1 MLAIHADHITPAFGK
16 RTVLDKLS
24 FQISMGE
31 FFGILGM
38 NGAGKTTILRILG
51 GVLVPTDGSV
61 ALFERGPG
69 ESALNARRSIG
80 IVPELSRLRGS
91 ETAWEHLVASGTFH
105 YVALSDMERRAE
117 ELLKLLGLFA
127 RRNEKVGT
135 FSKGMK
141 RRLAIA
147 RELVHY
153 PLILFLDEP
162 TSGLDFESVMVI
174 RNVLRDLN
182 ARGVTIVMTTHNTE
196 EADRLCTKVAI
207 LHNGKFAA
215 LGSPELLKESLARER
230 IIEMT
235 AVSIPSAFFQELS
248 RMPGVEIR
256 ESRGDK
262 CVLLLRDPG
271 RSMMDILG
279 YIVHHQVFLTG
290 LSIRGP
296 SLEDVV
302 IHHTGLMQR
311 PGSTLAVHWIQRENY

>member
-1 MLAIHADHITPAFGK
+1 MLAIDAEHITHAFGK
-16 RTVLDKLS
+16 RTVLDNLT
-24 FQISMGE
+24 FRIEMGE

-38 NGAGKTTILRILG
+38 NGAGKTTLLRILG

-61 ALFERGPG
+61 ALFERGPQ
-69 ESALNARRSIG
+69 ESALDARRSIG

-91 ETAWEHLVASGTFH
+91 ETAWEHLVTSGTFH
-105 YVALSDMERRAE
+105 YVAPSDMERRAE
-117 ELLKLLGLFA
+117 ELLHLLGLFS

-215 LGSPELLKESLARER
+215 LGSPELLKQSLARER

-235 AVSIPSAFFQELS
+235 AVSIPSAFVQELT
-248 RMPGVEIR
+248 RLPGVEIR
-256 ESRGDK
+256 ESRSEK
-262 CVLLLRDPG
+262 CILLLRDPG
-271 RSMMDILG
+271 QSMTDILG
-279 YIVHHQVFLTG
+279 CIVRHQVVLTG
-290 LSIRGP
+290 FSIRGP
-296 SLEDVV
+296 SLEDVM
-302 IHHTGLMQR
+302 IHHTGLFQKTEQ
-311 PGSTLAVHWIQRENY
+311 TLAVHWI

>member
-1 MLAIHADHITPAFGK
+1 MLAIDAEHITHAFGK
-16 RTVLDKLS
+16 RTVLDKIS

-38 NGAGKTTILRILG
+38 NGAGKTTLLRILG
-51 GVLVPTDGSV
+51 GVLIPTDGSV
-61 ALFERGPG
+61 TLFERGPE

-105 YVALSDMERRAE
+105 YVAPSDMERRAG
-117 ELLKLLGLFA
+117 ELLSLLGLFA

-147 RELVHY
+147 KELVHY

-215 LGSPELLKESLARER
+215 LGSPELLKQSLARDR

-235 AVSIPSAFFQELS
+235 AVSIPSAFVQELS

-256 ESRGDK
+256 DSRTGT

-271 RSMMDILG
+271 RSMTDIFG
-279 YIVHHQVFLTG
+279 GIVRHQVFLTG
-290 LSIRGP
+290 FSIRCP
-296 SLEDVV
+296 SLEDVM
-302 IHHTGLMQR
+302 IYHTGLFQE
-311 PGSTLAVHWIQRENY
+311 PGPAPSVHWIQAEKR